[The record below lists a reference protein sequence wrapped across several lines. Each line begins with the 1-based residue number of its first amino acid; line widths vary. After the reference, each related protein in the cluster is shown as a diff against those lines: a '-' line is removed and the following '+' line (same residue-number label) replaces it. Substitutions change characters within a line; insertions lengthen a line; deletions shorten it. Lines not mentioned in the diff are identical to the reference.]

1 MSIFH
6 WWRNVMHSQYMHVK
20 FPNNFWSIFMVWT
33 RVSHGGIPYHDF
45 SELKIH
51 KCQYND
57 SCIQCHNCYKTDIG
71 VHFQT
76 FSEAVNGSDL
86 NQIQLNEFGI
96 VTELEKSFRPL
107 NIRKGVQ
114 CPSCNLKTKTRE
126 QETVLL
132 SFWTSI
138 NIAIMIIIM
147 VMLMMMMMV
156 MMMKFSIFSMVN

>member
-1 MSIFH
+1 MKKRHAQSIHARWVPKQFLINSYLRFEH
-6 WWRNVMHSQYMHVK
+6 RSA
-20 FPNNFWSIFMVWT
+20 MV
-33 RVSHGGIPYHDF
+33 IPYHDF
-45 SELKIH
+45 PELKIH

-57 SCIQCHNCYKTDIG
+57 SCIQCHNYCKTDIG

-114 CPSCNLKTKTRE
+114 CPSCDLKIKTRE

-132 SFWTSI
+132 SFWTTI

-147 VMLMMMMMV
+147 VMLMMMMM
-156 MMMKFSIFSMVN
+156 MKFRIFSMVN

>member
-1 MSIFH
+1 
-6 WWRNVMHSQYMHVK
+6 
-20 FPNNFWSIFMVWT
+20 MV
-33 RVSHGGIPYHDF
+33 IPYHDF
-45 SELKIH
+45 PELKIH

-86 NQIQLNEFGI
+86 SQIQLNEFGI

-107 NIRKGVQ
+107 NIGKGVQ
-114 CPSCNLKTKTRE
+114 CPSCNLKMKTRE

-132 SFWTSI
+132 SF
-138 NIAIMIIIM
+138 
-147 VMLMMMMMV
+147 
-156 MMMKFSIFSMVN
+156 

>member
-1 MSIFH
+1 
-6 WWRNVMHSQYMHVK
+6 
-20 FPNNFWSIFMVWT
+20 MV
-33 RVSHGGIPYHDF
+33 IPYHDF
-45 SELKIH
+45 PELKIY

-57 SCIQCHNCYKTDIG
+57 SCIQCHNYCKTDIS
-71 VHFQT
+71 VHSQT

-107 NIRKGVQ
+107 NIGKGVQ
-114 CPSCNLKTKTRE
+114 CPSCDLKIKTRE

-132 SFWTSI
+132 SFLTTI

-147 VMLMMMMMV
+147 VMLMMMMM
-156 MMMKFSIFSMVN
+156 MMKFRIFSIVN

>member
-1 MSIFH
+1 
-6 WWRNVMHSQYMHVK
+6 
-20 FPNNFWSIFMVWT
+20 MV
-33 RVSHGGIPYHDF
+33 IPYHDF
-45 SELKIH
+45 PELKIH

-57 SCIQCHNCYKTDIG
+57 SCIQCHSCYKTDIG

-96 VTELEKSFRPL
+96 VTELDKSFRPL

-114 CPSCNLKTKTRE
+114 CPSCNLKTKTRG

-132 SFWTSI
+132 SF
-138 NIAIMIIIM
+138 
-147 VMLMMMMMV
+147 
-156 MMMKFSIFSMVN
+156 

>member
-1 MSIFH
+1 
-6 WWRNVMHSQYMHVK
+6 
-20 FPNNFWSIFMVWT
+20 MV
-33 RVSHGGIPYHDF
+33 IPYHDF
-45 SELKIH
+45 PDLKIH
-51 KCQYND
+51 KCQHSD
-57 SCIQCHNCYKTDIG
+57 SCIQCHNYCKTDIG

-107 NIRKGVQ
+107 NIGKGVQ

-132 SFWTSI
+132 SF
-138 NIAIMIIIM
+138 
-147 VMLMMMMMV
+147 
-156 MMMKFSIFSMVN
+156 